1 MKKFLTFL
9 FGLMLLQS
17 AYSDDSILESKD
29 LTSQISDYLNNK
41 MDENAIRALCER
53 ILTYAWMHHFQV
65 SIELKDNTIFQP
77 TGSDCKKYKDMQIV
91 SGILEAAVMQ
101 LSEKTFEKH
110 SQCTQ
115 KAMERNAFTS
125 CKNLKSAEVTLLQR
139 QGYKF
144 DFTQSNTIIDCSET
158 DDRCVVNRPAKKDG
172 KNGYYSI
179 CCGVPVYSCDESSGS
194 YNAQVSINEISAE
207 LTSSARTLKDFDYAC
222 QPIK

>member
-9 FGLMLLQS
+9 FGLMLLQN

-65 SIELKDNTIFQP
+65 SIEFKDNIIFQP

-115 KAMERNAFTS
+115 KAMERNAFLS
-125 CKNLKSAEVTLLQR
+125 CRNAASEIVSGLQK

-144 DFTQSNTIIDCSET
+144 DFTESNTIIDCSET
-158 DDRCVVNRPAKKDG
+158 DDRCVEQ
-172 KNGYYSI
+172 
-179 CCGVPVYSCDESSGS
+179 VPSSEGS
-194 YNAQVSINEISAE
+194 RK
-207 LTSSARTLKDFDYAC
+207 TSSKTSQDC
-222 QPIK
+222 